1 MFIACRTLFFT
12 LLLLV
17 LFVQPTSAEH
27 KTRGPN
33 GEPSI
38 SEEKAQLR
46 KEFVEKFNSAP
57 SPSLKEK
64 YSRLIRKLDCDELG
78 QETYDQV
85 LAETRSKKEARE
97 AEFMTVLKC
106 DR

>member
-1 MFIACRTLFFT
+1 MFAGGRQLFFT
-12 LLLLV
+12 LLLLA
-17 LFVQPTSAEH
+17 LFISPSSAEH
-27 KTRGPN
+27 KSRGQN
-33 GEPSI
+33 GEPSV
-38 SEEKAQLR
+38 SEERAKLR

-57 SPSLKEK
+57 SPSLIEK

-78 QETYDQV
+78 DDTYDQV